1 MLVPRQFIQF
11 VGKELV
17 KRLAKGACSIKSPD
31 LVETAFDE
39 IILEAVALEEEIN
52 AEARELLNQ
61 YSDFMR
67 KNQIPYHEM
76 FSKVKRQI
84 LQERGVVSAQA
95 RGSSGKISREKV
107 TELSHQLAAKLPRLS
122 GVRVLKGWNE
132 VRLEI
137 AREMMAILQM
147 EEEADERARNMITNQ
162 KRDITEGGEEYKALH
177 RRFYEQ
183 EMQRLG
189 VDMSTPAVAER

>member
-1 MLVPRQFIQF
+1 M
-11 VGKELV
+11 
-17 KRLAKGACSIKSPD
+17 KRLAKGACSIKSPE

-137 AREMMAILQM
+137 AREMMSILQM

-162 KRDITEGGEEYKALH
+162 QRDITEGGEEYKALH

-189 VDMSTPAVAER
+189 VDMSTPAAAER

>member
-1 MLVPRQFIQF
+1 MLVPRQFIRF
-11 VGKELV
+11 VSKELA
-17 KRLAKGACSIKSPD
+17 KRLARGACSFKSPEV
-31 LVETAFDE
+31 VEAAFDQ
-39 IILEAVALEEEIN
+39 IILDAVALEEEIN

-61 YSDFMR
+61 YSDYMR

-84 LQERGVVSAQA
+84 LAERQVVSAQA

-137 AREMMAILQM
+137 AREMTAILQL
-147 EEEADERARNMITNQ
+147 EEQANERARDMITNQ
-162 KRDITEGGEEYKALH
+162 KRDITEGGEEFQALH
-177 RRFYEQ
+177 RRFYDQ

-189 VDMSTPAVAER
+189 VDMSVPMAPER